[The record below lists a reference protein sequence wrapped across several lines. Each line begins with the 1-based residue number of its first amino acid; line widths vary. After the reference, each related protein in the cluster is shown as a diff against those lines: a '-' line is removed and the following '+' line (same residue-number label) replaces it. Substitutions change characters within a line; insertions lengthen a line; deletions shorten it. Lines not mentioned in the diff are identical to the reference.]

1 MKDHIIITIS
11 RQLGSGGSE
20 IAEKLAERLGVHCYN
35 RQIINLVAEK
45 LKDSGDTSDDVIEE
59 SYKTLQSSLGNLGE
73 YGLESTARYN
83 QMYKEQSAAVIN
95 IAKNESAVFVGRC
108 ADFTLR
114 NDPDHYAIFIYANDA
129 FRIKHAE
136 ENNMSIKDLNRLEKD
151 RERYYSYHT
160 GQKWGDKFNYDL
172 LLNTSCLTVDQAVE
186 LLMDYITVRNK

>member
-186 LLMDYITVRNK
+186 LLMDYIAVRNK